1 MENKIEE
8 EKIQYTQMPGVIEDK
23 DISWD
28 DFDEFTK
35 NDIFKS
41 KIIKIKIFYS
51 NDTDIIGLSFTYK
64 NLITRKI
71 RVIEHIG
78 NESDKEI
85 IKTKELNLEDN
96 EYISKFYANYDDKSE
111 NFLTIGF
118 GTNKYKQILVGKK
131 EDSDVYFNSQDD
143 KNIIVG
149 SFGFLQKRIK
159 AIGCLYYKKSILMK
173 YDLFKFLELRNKLRK
188 DEEFRLKMDKEIEN
202 LDLTYKYIWKAVNLP
217 NTIFACVME
226 FCCY

>member
-1 MENKIEE
+1 MKKLEE
-8 EKIQYTQMPGVIEDK
+8 EKMMYTQMPGVTENGDK
-23 DISWD
+23 PWD
-28 DFDEFTK
+28 DCDEFTK

-41 KIIKIKIFYS
+41 KILNIKLYYE
-51 NDTDIIGLSFTYK
+51 NDYIIGISFTYK

-71 RVIEHIG
+71 KVIEHLG
-78 NESDKEI
+78 KEI
-85 IKTKELNLEDN
+85 DNEKTKIKELNLDEN
-96 EYISKFYANYDDKSE
+96 EYISKFYANYNDKIE

-118 GTNKYKQILVGKK
+118 GTNKNRQILVG
-131 EDSDVYFNSQDD
+131 EGVDSDVYFNSQDD

-149 SFGFLQKRIK
+149 SFGRLNKKIK